1 MTTLVL
7 DYLILVY
14 LAFFGVVF
22 GLLGSNIQ
30 SRFFGIVG
38 ILLAV
43 AQLVRILL

>member
-1 MTTLVL
+1 MNILVL

-14 LAFFGVVF
+14 LAFFGFAF
-22 GLLGSNIQ
+22 GLLGSNFQ

-43 AQLVRILL
+43 AQLVRIMA